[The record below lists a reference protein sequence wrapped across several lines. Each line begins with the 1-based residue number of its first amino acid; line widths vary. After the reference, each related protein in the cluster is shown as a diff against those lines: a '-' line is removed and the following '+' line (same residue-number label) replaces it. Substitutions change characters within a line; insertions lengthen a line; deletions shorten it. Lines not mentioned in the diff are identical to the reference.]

1 MRVAVVGG
9 GIFGQV
15 ITWRLAS
22 GGADVVQI
30 EEVGPGHA
38 GSQSGDRSRVVRAL
52 YGDGRFVEAG
62 FRSLELWRSWS
73 EQLREPLI
81 EPCGVLY
88 IERDSNTPEDQAFAE
103 YVDSGLAHL
112 MARGA
117 RLDIFGPKTLGE
129 AYEGISTRGVRRAVL
144 ERGAG
149 FGRAAAATQAIA
161 KAAAETKKAEL
172 ITGQVSRID
181 VQGGRATGVTFTTH
195 GSERSVSA
203 DMVVI
208 AAGLG
213 GARLLE
219 TTLDRKLPV
228 RPLPHFV
235 SYWEV
240 PHSQNLRLGK
250 LPVWC
255 ELGAGL
261 YGFPDESGAGFK
273 AAWHEPLRTS
283 DGHSEPTQEQ
293 TDALR
298 ARLVDR
304 FPALER
310 ATLKSTFQCTYDAT
324 PDENFLIGRVPQLD
338 RLFFVGGMSGHGFKH
353 APAIGSAVASTILDT
368 KPMLDLSSYALRFA

>member
-9 GIFGQV
+9 GIFAQV
-15 ITWRLAS
+15 ISWRLAI

-30 EEVGPGHA
+30 EQVAPGHA

-52 YGDGRFVEAG
+52 YGDARFVEAG
-62 FRSLELWRSWS
+62 ARSLELWRSWS
-73 EQLREPLI
+73 EQLGEQLL

-88 IERDSNTPEDQAFAE
+88 LERSADTPQDRDFQR

-129 AYEGISTRGVRRAVL
+129 AYEGISTHGVRRAVL

-149 FGRAAAATQAIA
+149 FGRAALATRTIARAAQDTG
-161 KAAAETKKAEL
+161 KVEL
-172 ITGQVSRID
+172 RSGLVTRLE
-181 VQGGRATGVTFTTH
+181 VQGGRATGVRLEQGGEAH
-195 GSERSVSA
+195 AVA
-203 DMVVI
+203 CDWVVI

-213 GARLLE
+213 GPAIVE
-219 TTLDRKLPV
+219 ATIQRKLPV

-235 SYWEV
+235 SYWDV
-240 PHSQNLRLGK
+240 PQGQHLALGK

-261 YGFPDESGAGFK
+261 YGFPDEGGAGFK
-273 AAWHEPLRTS
+273 AAWHEPLRATE
-283 DGHSEPTQEQ
+283 GHAEPTPSE
-293 TDALR
+293 TEALR
-298 ARLVDR
+298 ARLIER

-324 PDENFLIGRVPQLD
+324 PDENFLIGKVPELD
-338 RLFFVGGMSGHGFKH
+338 GVYFVGGMSGHGFKH
-353 APAIGSAVASTILDT
+353 APAIGSAVASTLLDT
-368 KPMLDLSSYALRFA
+368 KPMLDLSSYALRFD